1 MWQPPKYG
9 LVQEK
14 YLPDGWKVLCCC
26 LCLNLTTRKQM
37 EPVMEVLFQKW
48 PTSSNLASANP
59 ADVEDVIK
67 SLGMQKKRASTL
79 ISMSSQYSS
88 GAWKDV
94 RELKGV
100 GEYAAR
106 AYEIFILGKLGSSP
120 PKDHALLLYWNFLNN
135 NHPELFVSGEA
146 A

>member
-1 MWQPPKYG
+1 
-9 LVQEK
+9 
-14 YLPDGWKVLCCC
+14 
-26 LCLNLTTRKQM
+26 M

-48 PTSSNLASANP
+48 PTPSHFASANA
-59 ADVEDVIK
+59 ADVEDAIK

-79 ISMSSQYSS
+79 IAMSSQYHAGGWS
-88 GAWKDV
+88 DV

-106 AYEIFILGKLGSSP
+106 AYEIFILGKLGSAP

-135 NHPELFVSGEA
+135 NHPELFVTGEA

>member
-1 MWQPPKYG
+1 MWNPPKYG

-14 YLPDGWKVLCCC
+14 FLPDGWKVLCCC

-37 EPVMEVLFQKW
+37 EPVMDVLFQKW
-48 PTSSNLASANP
+48 PTPLQLSTASQEE
-59 ADVEDVIK
+59 VEEVVK
-67 SLGMQKKRASTL
+67 SLGMQKKRSSTL
-79 ISMSSQYSS
+79 ITMSSQYCA
-88 GAWKDV
+88 GGWRDV

-106 AYEIFILGKLGSSP
+106 AYEIFILGKLGSEP
-120 PKDHALLLYWNFLNN
+120 PKDHALLLYWNFLNKE
-135 NHPELFVSGEA
+135 HPELFELTEA

>member
-14 YLPDGWKVLCCC
+14 FLPDGWKVLCCC

-37 EPVMEVLFQKW
+37 EPVMDILFQRW
-48 PTSSNLASANP
+48 PSAASLAAANE

-67 SLGMQKKRASTL
+67 SLGMQKKRAVTL
-79 ISMSSQYSS
+79 IKMSSQYAS
-88 GAWKDV
+88 GSWTEV

-106 AYEIFILGKLGSSP
+106 AYEIFILGKIGSSP
-120 PKDHALLLYWNFLNN
+120 PKDHALLLYWNFLFQ
-135 NHPELFVSGEA
+135 NHPELFDNSEA

>member
-1 MWQPPKYG
+1 
-9 LVQEK
+9 
-14 YLPDGWKVLCCC
+14 
-26 LCLNLTTRKQM
+26 M

-48 PTSSNLASANP
+48 PTSSHLASANP

>member
-14 YLPDGWKVLCCC
+14 FLPDGWKVLCCC

-37 EPVMEVLFQKW
+37 EPVMDILFQKW
-48 PTSSNLASANP
+48 PTPNHLASANP

-67 SLGMQKKRASTL
+67 SLGMQKKRAATL
-79 ISMSSQYSS
+79 IAMSSQYSS
-88 GAWKDV
+88 GKWSEV

-100 GEYAAR
+100 GEYASR

-120 PKDHALLLYWNFLNN
+120 PKDHALLLYWNFLVE
-135 NHPELFVSGEA
+135 NHPDLFENREA